1 MDNPSETKETPRE
14 DPNEAINK
22 LLETPLSKEEAERMY
37 ADIDVKRAQLSII
50 RVKWTAQLNQ
60 IQLQLASLDEQLYAL
75 ELDRAIAF
83 RRTLN
88 KPTTEDK

>member
-1 MDNPSETKETPRE
+1 MDNPSETKEAPRE
-14 DPNEAINK
+14 DPNEVINK

-50 RVKWTAQLNQ
+50 RVKWTAQLTQ

-75 ELDRAIAF
+75 ELDRAVAF

-88 KPTTEDK
+88 KPTEGE